1 MLSEILHTLSV
12 TWGGYFGA
20 ARAFLPQLVC
30 ASSVIAVGWLI
41 AAAARFVTARVLRWI
56 RFSHVSERTGAAEL
70 LRQAELPPA
79 ERLVPSLVFWLL
91 FLGFLLSGIDGLGF
105 QTIQVLR
112 EQATLFVPRLV
123 GAAAIVSVGL
133 LLASFVGRLVLL
145 ATCNA
150 GWRYCRL
157 ASRAVQGFFDRH
169 HGRDGSR
176 PATRGALGRPHDLRD
191 RVRRGHARL
200 RRRTGRRLSSAAAA
214 HARRDGGASAVPA
227 AGIRV
232 AHLRLRPTKHY
243 GAKGAAPEGRGERPS
258 GCRDPRRL
266 GR

>member
-157 ASRAVQGFFDRH
+157 ASRAVQGFLIVITVVMALDQLRVARSVVLTTFAIAF
-169 HGRDGSR
+169 GAVMLGF
-176 PATRGALGRPHDLRD
+176 AVALGVASAPL
-191 RVRRGHARL
+191 L
-200 RRRTGRRLSSAAAA
+200 RRMLEET
-214 HARRDGGASAVPA
+214 
-227 AGIRV
+227 V
-232 AHLRLRPTKHY
+232 ALRP
-243 GAKGAAPEGRGERPS
+243 
-258 GCRDPRRL
+258 CPRQESVSHI
-266 GR
+266 